1 MKKASKFWFSM
12 LIACFAC
19 NTSLVYANVVMTGTR
34 VIYPAEQKKKRCN
47 LVTVKIRVILFKSG

>member
-1 MKKASKFWFSM
+1 MKKASKLWFSI

-34 VIYPAEQKKKRCN
+34 VIYPAEQKKN
-47 LVTVKIRVILFKSG
+47 AAI